1 MRQEIAEN
9 PNQFLD
15 LCLFIKGSVITN
27 SNYQITAG
35 ENVIMNATNIN
46 NISTANTA
54 TQAALNPTKIEAG
67 SIVSLNATKDSNGN
81 GGNINNIGA
90 TIKGGDLVYLTA
102 ENNVIVQQNL
112 VSHPNIFPSLLP
124 KPLAEQLVNLS

>member
-15 LCLFIKGSVITN
+15 FCLFIKGSVITN

-46 NISTANTA
+46 DC
-54 TQAALNPTKIEAG
+54 
-67 SIVSLNATKDSNGN
+67 ATKSC
-81 GGNINNIGA
+81 
-90 TIKGGDLVYLTA
+90 V
-102 ENNVIVQQNL
+102 
-112 VSHPNIFPSLLP
+112 
-124 KPLAEQLVNLS
+124 